1 MQISK
6 FTLKNYKTFAK
17 EVNFQVRPITLFFG
31 YNSAGKSAALRFLKL
46 LADSTGGDNFSP
58 INLSSDS
65 VRGSDFIGLLS
76 KYTSSPRFKFSIT
89 FADVRL
95 GYVINY
101 NFNKNTQYI
110 EKLKINFDHD
120 HDPEP
125 VTFAWIPNY
134 EDSDAAVNSYALSHG
149 DKEMPNAH
157 LEFDGLVPTK
167 YPINLAQYLERPA
180 ERLREYSRN
189 FTALSSDCIVPG
201 RYQTETTP
209 LKKISHKGEGIIPML
224 QVADE
229 EVINDISK
237 WYEKATGYSFKRS
250 AIPIGNRKGHRF
262 TLHPYKETEIDVDI
276 VDTGEGMGQVLP
288 VVSLLTLA
296 QHDVLEGQPVISLEH
311 PELHIHPD
319 AHAYLAELFCQVITS
334 NPSCRILVETHS
346 ENLLLG
352 LQLAITEG
360 RIKPSDVAVHW
371 VRGTQIG
378 AAVDFVTF
386 DELARPSENNWPVD
400 VYRKNSKLA
409 RDIFEKREHSG
420 K

>member
-6 FTLKNYKTFAK
+6 FTLENYKTFAK

-46 LADSTGGDNFSP
+46 LADSTGGDSFSP

-65 VRGSDFIGLLS
+65 VRGSDFKGLCS
-76 KYTSSPRFKFSIT
+76 KYTSFLSFKFSIT

-95 GYVINY
+95 GYKIMRD
-101 NFNKNTQYI
+101 FNKNTHYI
-110 EKLKINFDHD
+110 DKLEMNFD

-125 VTFAWIPNY
+125 VTFEWIPND
-134 EDSDAAVNSYALSHG
+134 EDSDAAANSYALSHG
-149 DKEMPNAH
+149 DKEMQNAH

-167 YPINLAQYLERPA
+167 YPNNLAQYLERAA
-180 ERLREYSRN
+180 EILREYSRN

-209 LKKISHKGEGIIPML
+209 LKKISPQGEGIIPML

-229 EVINDISK
+229 KVIGDISK
-237 WYEKATGYSFKRS
+237 WYEQATGYSFMRS
-250 AIPIGNRKGHRF
+250 AITIGDRSGHRF
-262 TLHPYKETEIDVDI
+262 TLHPYKKPEIDVDI

-296 QHDVLEGQPVISLEH
+296 QHDILEGQPVISLEH

-352 LQLAITEG
+352 LQLAIAEG

-371 VRGTQIG
+371 VRGTDIG

-400 VYRKNSKLA
+400 VYRKSSKLA

>member
-1 MQISK
+1 MPISK
-6 FTLKNYKTFAK
+6 FTLERYKTFTK
-17 EVNFQVRPITLFFG
+17 EANFQVRPITLFFG

-46 LADSTGGDNFSP
+46 LADSTGGDSFSP
-58 INLSSDS
+58 INLSSNS
-65 VRGSDFIGLLS
+65 VKGSDFRGLCS
-76 KYTSSPRFKFSIT
+76 KYTSSPSFEFSIS

-95 GYVINY
+95 GYKVRHVPEQ
-101 NFNKNTQYI
+101 NTHYI
-110 EKLKINFDHD
+110 EKFELYFDHV
-120 HDPEP
+120 PEP
-125 VTFAWIPNY
+125 VTFEWIP
-134 EDSDAAVNSYALSHG
+134 DVKDFDATANSYALFCG
-149 DKEMPNAH
+149 DKEIPNVH

-167 YPINLAQYLERPA
+167 YPNSLAKYLEPAA

-189 FTALSSDCIVPG
+189 FTALPSDCIVPG

-209 LKKISHKGEGIIPML
+209 LKKVSPQGEGIIPML
-224 QVADE
+224 QVAE
-229 EVINDISK
+229 KEVIDDISK
-237 WYEKATGYSFKRS
+237 WYEQATGYSFKRTE
-250 AIPIGNRKGHRF
+250 ITIGDRSGHRF
-262 TLHPYKETEIDVDI
+262 TLHPNKKNEIDVDI

-352 LQLAITEG
+352 LQLAIAEG

-371 VRGTQIG
+371 VRGTEIG
-378 AAVDFVTF
+378 AAVDLVTF
-386 DELARPSENNWPVD
+386 DELARPSEDNWPVD
-400 VYRKNSKLA
+400 VYRQSFKLA
-409 RDIFEKREHSG
+409 LDIFEKREHSG